1 MLTVGWMLFWVP
13 LPCRC
18 TGMHTGSSVYVN
30 EDGGPAV
37 RLQVTRSLSGGL
49 RLTGCVLCLLQL
61 QPLPAGRAPHL
72 LWMPFKHMILFCLHK
87 HPEGQGKE
95 MSLGS

>member
-1 MLTVGWMLFWVP
+1 MLTLGWMLFWVS

-18 TGMHTGSSVYVN
+18 TGMHTGSSVHVN

-49 RLTGCVLCLLQL
+49 RFTGCVLCLLQL
-61 QPLPAGRAPHL
+61 QLHGFFQPLPAGRAHL
-72 LWMPFKHMILFCLHK
+72 PPLDALQAHDLVLSSQTP
-87 HPEGQGKE
+87 
-95 MSLGS
+95 